1 MKHYTS
7 KLYSQPEH
15 STLLSVLSHLI
26 RGKEQTGKSIDTI
39 PFYNELM
46 NKPLYGLED
55 TTMIDVLKKHQ
66 LITRETEDGFLI
78 NVFKLRRSIN
88 FFENI
93 R

>member
-1 MKHYTS
+1 MKHHTS

-15 STLLSVLSHLI
+15 RTLLSVLSHLI

-39 PFYNELM
+39 PFYNEHM
-46 NKPLYGLED
+46 NKPLYGLKD

-78 NVFKLRRSIN
+78 NVFKLRR
-88 FFENI
+88 
-93 R
+93 